1 MTPFW
6 DTYVVL
12 LAKLEHRM
20 VAFSFYIGS
29 TYTTYA
35 VFPPKNLSILIKC
48 GLFVTYEMTMGIKT
62 S

>member
-6 DTYVVL
+6 DAYVVL

-29 TYTTYA
+29 TYSTYA
-35 VFPPKNLSILIKC
+35 GFPPQQLS
-48 GLFVTYEMTMGIKT
+48 LFV
-62 S
+62 